1 MKRPLYLAKAVETEY
16 WMPRQNYTRIIAKAL
31 DGKIKDGDIVA
42 VSEKALSTAK
52 GRIVNESNVQPGK
65 MAQLLAL
72 FWMRIVWGY
81 LLGQACSLKKENVK
95 RLRTYPLKE
104 GSAHKQVALWHAGFL
119 EALLWGS
126 EGGIDASNLPYSF
139 VSLPLDDP
147 SAAAEEIR
155 LYLKKTLD
163 KEVTVMIVD
172 TDKTYSL
179 GEFHF
184 THRPKPLKGIRTFG
198 FVAYVFG
205 RILRLRRRS
214 TPLAVAGS
222 RMDVET
228 ALDLAEAAHRRRGS
242 GAGRTVWDMAEKFGV
257 GFTEVT
263 WSMLRN
269 FRHTPI
275 VVFRRYK
282 FPGGSVT
289 KKKNHNKN

>member
-1 MKRPLYLAKAVETEY
+1 MKRPSYLAKVVETEY

-52 GRIVNESNVQPGK
+52 GRIVNESNVQPGM
-65 MAQLLAL
+65 MARLLAR
-72 FWMRIVWGY
+72 FWMRIVWGHF
-81 LLGQACSLKKENVK
+81 LGQACSLKKENVR
-95 RLRTYPLKE
+95 RLRAYPLKE

-119 EALLWGS
+119 ETLLWGS

-147 SAAAEEIR
+147 SIVAEEIR
-155 LYLKKTLD
+155 LCLKKALG

-172 TDKTYSL
+172 TDKTYSF
-179 GEFHF
+179 GGFHF

-198 FVAYVFG
+198 FVAYVVG
-205 RILRLRRRS
+205 RILRLKRRS

-263 WSMLRN
+263 WGMLRN

-275 VVFRRYK
+275 VVFRRDRLL
-282 FPGGSVT
+282 GGSVT
-289 KKKNHNKN
+289 KKKNHKKN

>member
-1 MKRPLYLAKAVETEY
+1 MKRPSYLAKAVETEY

-65 MAQLLAL
+65 MAQLLAR
-72 FWMRIVWGY
+72 FWMRIVWGHF
-81 LLGQACSLKKENVK
+81 LGQACSLKKENVR
-95 RLRTYPLKE
+95 RLRAYPLKE
-104 GSAHKQVALWHAGFL
+104 GSAHKQVALWHVGFL

-126 EGGIDASNLPYSF
+126 EGGMDASNLPYSF

-155 LYLKKTLD
+155 FYLKKALG

-172 TDKTYSL
+172 TDKTYSF
-179 GEFHF
+179 GGFHF

-198 FVAYVFG
+198 FVAYVVG
-205 RILRLRRRS
+205 RILRLKRRS

-263 WSMLRN
+263 WGMLRN

-275 VVFRRYK
+275 VVFRRDRLL
-282 FPGGSVT
+282 GGSVT